1 MRFRKPLA
9 AAIAAAAGVI
19 TLAGLPVAPAQ
30 AATTTVSLPITTY
43 SHMLIDPAHQH
54 LFFTSG
60 ASSTSILV
68 TNYAGQTVATIPNE
82 TGATGLALSSDG
94 STVYAAL
101 QGANAISAISTSTL
115 AETTRY
121 ATGTGTDPTYVAY
134 TSGKIWFGYG
144 AAAQGGIGSIDPS
157 TSPATV
163 TLNAVNAAINAWYAA
178 PMLSATSG
186 GELVAGE
193 PGQSPIQLAS
203 WNVSSGTA
211 TVLAPSEDI
220 ETASNLNSMAITP
233 DGTDVVVASGYPY
246 YQQIYQVS
254 DLSAAGSY
262 PTTFYPEAVSIASDG
277 TVAAGTGIGN
287 NEVFIFSPGASTPLN
302 TFTFGDNWLASDG
315 VAITPDASELFAVT
329 LAGGSG
335 GTPTLN
341 IIPNP
346 EQTAPPTPDPTTT
359 AVTCSPS
366 TVAIGQPTSCTAT
379 VTDTASS
386 GATMPTGT
394 VSFTS
399 DTSGGTLSGGG
410 SCALS
415 AASTAGQASCSLSY
429 TPGQVGSGTQT
440 ITGSY
445 GGDTSH
451 ATSSGQ
457 ATITVTLRTTT
468 AAVAC
473 QQVTF
478 ALDKCTATVTDT
490 SPGTAVTPTGTVSF
504 TTNSF
509 GIFSA
514 TKCTLSGSG
523 ASASCAVYYGT
534 LAGFPLP
541 QQTIGVSYGG
551 DSTHLASTG
560 STKLK

>member
-1 MRFRKPLA
+1 MRFRQPLA
-9 AAIAAAAGVI
+9 AAIVAAAGVVS
-19 TLAGLPVAPAQ
+19 LAGLSAAPAR
-30 AATTTVSLPITTY
+30 AATTTVTLPITTY
-43 SHMLIDPAHQH
+43 SHMLVDPANQH
-54 LFFTSG
+54 IFITSG
-60 ASSTSILV
+60 AGSTSILV
-68 TNYAGQTVATIPNE
+68 VNYAGQTVTTIPNE
-82 TGATGLALSSDG
+82 AGATGLALSSDG

-101 QGANAISAISTSTL
+101 QGADAVSAISTSTL
-115 AETTRY
+115 AETARY
-121 ATGTGTDPTYVAY
+121 DTGTGTDPTYVAY

-163 TLNAVNAAINAWYAA
+163 TLNAVNAAINTWYAA
-178 PMLSATSG
+178 PMLSATAS

-193 PGQSPIQLAS
+193 PGQSPDQLAS

-211 TVLAPSEDI
+211 TVLAPSEFI
-220 ETASNLNSMAITP
+220 QSAGNLKSMAITP
-233 DGTDVVVASGYPY
+233 DGTDVVTASGSPY
-246 YQQIYQVS
+246 DQQIFQVS
-254 DLSAAGSY
+254 DLSAVGSY
-262 PTTFYPEAVSIASDG
+262 PTTFYPEAVSIANDG

-287 NEVFIFSPGASTPLN
+287 NEVFIFSAGASTPLN
-302 TFTFGDNWLASDG
+302 TFNFGDNWLASDG
-315 VAITPDASELFAVT
+315 VALTPDGTELFAVT

-346 EQTAPPTPDPTTT
+346 KQPTPDSTTT
-359 AVTCSPS
+359 AVTCSPG
-366 TVAIGQPTSCTAT
+366 TVAIGQPTTCTAT

-386 GATMPTGT
+386 GATTPTGT

-399 DTSGGTLSGGG
+399 DTSGGSFSGGG
-410 SCALS
+410 SCALA

-429 TPGQVGSGTQT
+429 TPGQIGSGTQT

-445 GGDTSH
+445 AGDTTH
-451 ATSSGQ
+451 AASSGQ
-457 ATITVTLRTTT
+457 GAITVTLRTTT
-468 AAVAC
+468 TALAC
-473 QQVTF
+473 PQQRS
-478 ALDKCTATVTDT
+478 ALVKCTATVSDT
-490 SPGTAVTPTGTVSF
+490 SPGTAITPTGTVSF

-523 ASASCAVYYGT
+523 ATASCAVYYGT
-534 LAGFPLP
+534 LAGFLGP
-541 QQTIGVSYGG
+541 QQTITASYGG
-551 DSTHLASTG
+551 DSTHLTSSG